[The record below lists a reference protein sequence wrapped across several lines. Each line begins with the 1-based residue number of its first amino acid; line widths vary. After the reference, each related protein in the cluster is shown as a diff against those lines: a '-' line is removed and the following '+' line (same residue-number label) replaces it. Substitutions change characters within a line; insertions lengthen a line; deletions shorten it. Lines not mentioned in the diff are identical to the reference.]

1 MPVTWCG
8 ELPVLSP
15 SRPVHNFLWQSI
27 LCKFW
32 TFSLFIKDRPVSFSH
47 SLPFYSKP
55 LLLFLFSLSVTVLC
69 SYHFWLSRLFA
80 LTELATQ
87 KREKGVSRIINHPVC
102 CYHYGRLFGLKFCEN
117 NLLEISHKHNIWVSF
132 HKQKIG
138 HILYSQHC
146 SMFSLVGCHLIHC
159 SLFPFHP
166 LSSIQADFSTA
177 RPEEL
182 CGGAEAAPKGGRQ
195 D

>member
-1 MPVTWCG
+1 MRWAPCTVSFQACPQFFVTINFVSILDIFTIHKGQAC
-8 ELPVLSP
+8 LVLSLSP
-15 SRPVHNFLWQSI
+15 
-27 LCKFW
+27 
-32 TFSLFIKDRPVSFSH
+32 
-47 SLPFYSKP
+47 
-55 LLLFLFSLSVTVLC
+55 FLFKASSLISFLTFC
-69 SYHFWLSRLFA
+69 DYFMFLSFLA
-80 LTELATQ
+80 LPLVCTYWIGHP
-87 KREKGVSRIINHPVC
+87 KKGKKGVSRIINHPVC
-102 CYHYGRLFGLKFCEN
+102 CYHYGGLFGLKFCEN

-159 SLFPFHP
+159 SLIPFHP
-166 LSSIQADFSTA
+166 LSSGQADFSTA
-177 RPEEL
+177 CPEEL